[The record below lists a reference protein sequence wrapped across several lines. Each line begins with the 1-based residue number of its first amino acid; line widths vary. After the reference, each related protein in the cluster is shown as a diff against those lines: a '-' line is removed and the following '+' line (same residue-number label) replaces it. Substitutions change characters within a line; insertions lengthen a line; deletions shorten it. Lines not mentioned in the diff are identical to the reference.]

1 MNGHSSIP
9 RFLAAVLFLVSTLC
23 CSVKEDRDFCPC
35 SLRFDLSEAFR
46 DSDGSL
52 TLVVKGPDGFV
63 FCDTLKAGEKRAEGF
78 SVGDDS
84 LYTVLV
90 PRKELTVDFY
100 TPFGALK
107 NPLEGYRPDKTCAPV
122 WHWSEVLT
130 AEGEMVERKVRPHKD
145 YCRLTVELVGSPGVA
160 FPYSLLFVSNING
173 YLPGGGLSEGMFV
186 ERVAPGAYGE
196 LSAGSC
202 SVNLLRQKDSSL
214 MMEVVPEGQTA
225 VSLRS
230 FAIGE
235 YLAAAGYD
243 WSTADLED
251 VSMTLDFA
259 CTTIEVSTDKWTRR
273 MEFNVVI

>member
-1 MNGHSSIP
+1 MNGRSSIP
-9 RFLAAVLFLVSTLC
+9 RFLAAVLSFVSILC
-23 CSVKEDRDFCPC
+23 CSVKEDRDSCPC
-35 SLRFDLSEAFR
+35 NLRFDLSEAFK

-52 TLVVKGPDGFV
+52 TMVIKGPDGFV
-63 FCDTLKAGEKRAEGF
+63 CCDTLRTGN
-78 SVGDDS
+78 DS

-90 PRKELTVDFY
+90 PRRELTVDFY
-100 TPFGALK
+100 TPYGVLR

-186 ERVAPGAYGE
+186 ERVAPGTSGG
-196 LSAGSC
+196 LSAGNC

-243 WSTADLED
+243 WTAADLED
-251 VSMTLDFA
+251 VEITLDFA
-259 CTTIEVSTDKWTRR
+259 AASILVATDKWTRR
-273 MEFNVVI
+273 LEFSVVI